1 MQQTQ
6 ALVGDALADPVA
18 DPSKRLER
26 VRRIII
32 VYPLGVLMMS
42 LGVNALLGVQSYLPG
57 LPSAGVVTALVI
69 SAVLLL
75 LNHTWL
81 MTATELT
88 RLRFRLQT
96 TPEQWAAIG
105 EEPEGASPRGV
116 LELARHHSAHRNA
129 TENTTYFV
137 LLSLL
142 FVFGSPASP
151 TAHVWLICFGV
162 ARLGHAYGYL
172 RGNDGVRG
180 LFMTLTLLSLY
191 GLASHLVLSLMMG

>member
-1 MQQTQ
+1 MQQSQ
-6 ALVGDALADPVA
+6 AHGGNALAL
-18 DPSKRLER
+18 PSDERTTLTR

-32 VYPLGVLMMS
+32 AYPLGVLTMS
-42 LGVNALLGVQSYLPG
+42 LALNALLGVETYAPS
-57 LPSAGVVTALVI
+57 LPSPGVVAALVI
-69 SAVLLL
+69 SAALLL

-81 MTATELT
+81 MTATELV

-96 TPEQWAAIG
+96 TPEQWEARG
-105 EEPEGASPRGV
+105 EDPKQASPRGV
-116 LELARHHSAHRNA
+116 IELARHHGAHRNA

-142 FVFGSPASP
+142 FVFGSPA
-151 TAHVWLICFGV
+151 ALAAQLWLVSFGV

-191 GLASHLVLSLMMG
+191 GLASHLVWSLLLR